1 MRLTPTEMDRLT
13 IFTAAELARRRRAKG
28 WKLTHPE
35 ALAIICDEMHE
46 AARGGATY
54 DEMTTLITGGLND
67 NPAFNL
73 RHMFQAFEHQPI
85 NLGILGRAAST
96 VPEPLERQIESGACG
111 LKVHEDYAG
120 YPSVIDQALT
130 VADAH
135 DIQIAMH
142 TDGINE
148 SCELHETV
156 AAINGRAIHAYHVEG
171 IGGGPPPP
179 IPAPL
184 GGGDR
189 LRSPPPPPPP
199 HRPGP
204 GAPHHPPM
212 WSGRG
217 GEPPR

>member
-54 DEMTTLITGGLND
+54 DEVTTLITGGLND

-73 RHMFQAFEHQPI
+73 RRMFQAFEHQPI
-85 NLGILGRAAST
+85 NLGVLGRAAST

-156 AAINGRAIHAYHVEG
+156 AAIGGRAIPAHPLEG
-171 IGGGPPPP
+171 ICGGPAPGIPAIAGAGNGIRSPTTPPNPPRPDVVAQHPPP
-179 IPAPL
+179 
-184 GGGDR
+184 
-189 LRSPPPPPPP
+189 
-199 HRPGP
+199 
-204 GAPHHPPM
+204 
-212 WSGRG
+212 
-217 GEPPR
+217 